1 MKLVQFDLF
10 DLSAGKTTCLTLLA
24 LSLLAGCSSSGTQ
37 TDSTDLSNVKKV
49 DPLTVAPDGDGDA
62 GSPASDTKAA
72 VNLKRNFYFVF
83 DGSGSMKDAPPSSD
97 GGDQKFHSKI
107 EGAKWAVNEFMK
119 SVPDNVNLGLFVFD
133 SRGER
138 EVLHLGSNNRQE
150 FLKDIN
156 RVDPAGWTPL
166 GDAISKGATALAKQ
180 YKNQMGYGDFR
191 LIVITDGEANDSI
204 NKGIATALKY
214 NIPIYTIGFGI
225 GPKHSLRKYSI
236 SYRSADSA
244 KQVENALEEAAAE
257 LDVFDA
263 TSFKKKK

>member
-1 MKLVQFDLF
+1 MKLVQF

-24 LSLLAGCSSSGTQ
+24 LSLLAGCGSSSSSSSTQ
-37 TDSTDLSNVKKV
+37 SDTDLSKVQKV
-49 DPLTVAPDGDGDA
+49 DPLTAAPDGDADA
-62 GSPASDTKAA
+62 GAQVSDAKAA

-83 DGSGSMKDAPPSSD
+83 DGSGSMKDAPKSSD

-119 SVPDNVNLGLFVFD
+119 TVPDNVNLGLFVFD
-133 SRGER
+133 NRGER

-156 RVDPAGWTPL
+156 QVDPAGWTPL
-166 GDAISKGATALAKQ
+166 GDAISKGASALAKQ
-180 YKNQMGYGDFR
+180 YKNQMGYGDYR